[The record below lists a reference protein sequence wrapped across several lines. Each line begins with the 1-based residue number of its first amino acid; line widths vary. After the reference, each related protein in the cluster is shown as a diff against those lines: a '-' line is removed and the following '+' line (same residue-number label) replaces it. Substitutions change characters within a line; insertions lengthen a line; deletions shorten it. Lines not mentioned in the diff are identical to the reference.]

1 MELRWTDLRETW
13 KGTLCTTL
21 MKEASSSTEESAFRS
36 DPDNVQPASTTTACN
51 WLHLFKAK
59 KNVVM
64 ITKRCRH
71 GLLITWWLTG
81 NKHCPNKKLLSETKC
96 PLVLQGLTFQDVLG
110 TCNMI

>member
-1 MELRWTDLRETW
+1 
-13 KGTLCTTL
+13 
-21 MKEASSSTEESAFRS
+21 MKEASPSTEESAFRS
-36 DPDNVQPASTTTACN
+36 DPDNVQPASITTA
-51 WLHLFKAK
+51 WIGFIYSKQK
-59 KNVVM
+59 KNVVI

-81 NKHCPNKKLLSETKC
+81 NKHCPNKKLLSEAKC